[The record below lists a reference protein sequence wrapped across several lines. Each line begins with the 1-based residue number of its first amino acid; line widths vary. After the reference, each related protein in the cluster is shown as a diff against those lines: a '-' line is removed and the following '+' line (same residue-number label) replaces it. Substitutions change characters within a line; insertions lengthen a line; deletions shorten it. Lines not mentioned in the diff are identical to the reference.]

1 MLNIFKCWTG
11 SKWKLLFFRSIIHIY
26 VYTICQRCM
35 KNIIWM
41 SMTYACEYPWN
52 MLLRKPLMG
61 GTENESPRLLNTH
74 FRGVDEMFKCS
85 KALIFCNE
93 IGAVHCEGV
102 INIFIIVHCQ
112 VCSKYFFLISLK
124 KRTREI
130 MTDRPNNQPT
140 DRQVVHWE
148 VTLPSNKRLISG

>member
-1 MLNIFKCWTG
+1 
-11 SKWKLLFFRSIIHIY
+11 
-26 VYTICQRCM
+26 
-35 KNIIWM
+35 
-41 SMTYACEYPWN
+41 
-52 MLLRKPLMG
+52 MG

-112 VCSKYFFLISLK
+112 VCSKYFFFGQPQEEDK
-124 KRTREI
+124 GNY
-130 MTDRPNNQPT
+130 DRPTKQPT
-140 DRQVVHWE
+140 NRP
-148 VTLPSNKRLISG
+148 TGGPLGSYTSL